1 MLASVIGL
9 RAKAT
14 AMPVPSSSRSVCS
27 AAKASGRNGSWLGS
41 APHTPS
47 YPASSASLAL
57 AAAWFRSPLIPPST
71 FMAAQVSAS
80 SAAASFAPEE
90 LLQLG
95 RDLVTGTQRGL
106 VERGGLLGVDLALQL
121 APHGQVPVVVGDEL
135 LDPGQ

>member
-14 AMPVPSSSRSVCS
+14 AIPVPSSSRPVCS
-27 AAKASGRNGSWLGS
+27 AARASGRNGSWLVS

-71 FMAAQVSAS
+71 FMAAQVSAL

-90 LLQLG
+90 LLELR
-95 RDLVTGTQRGL
+95 RDLVTGRQLAL
-106 VERGGLLGVDLALQL
+106 VERSGLLGVDLALQL
-121 APHGQVPVVVGDEL
+121 AHHRQVLVVVGDEL
-135 LDPGQ
+135 LD